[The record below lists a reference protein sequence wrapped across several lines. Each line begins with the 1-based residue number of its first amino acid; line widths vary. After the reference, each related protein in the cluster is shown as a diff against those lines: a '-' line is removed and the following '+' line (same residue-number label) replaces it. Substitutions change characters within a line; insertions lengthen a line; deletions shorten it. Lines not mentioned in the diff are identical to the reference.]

1 MSQLAGFPLNGSDA
15 FMLAMDAAM
24 AQVGT
29 SRNVCHLLITLSS
42 TAEIDA
48 SLGRVRKSV
57 TLAAVS
63 RLRLSRTSLCAPRWV
78 TRQGEEAPAV
88 RIDLTCVT
96 DEDLHSGILSHQLDP
111 RCTPPF
117 GVIALP
123 MLASGPSLLFYWHH
137 ALCDAHGGE
146 MLVRQVVSLS
156 NRSEPALTPATAP
169 RTPLKERLRRAHNT
183 KKLIFERSSSGIARL
198 PRLPSHQPLQRY
210 AHISFSKEDTE
221 IIDRAVTK
229 VTGGMFSTALYL
241 AATCRALT
249 QTSAFSHAPLAPLFI
264 PVPHDMRRTT
274 KERSPLSNQTSVAFF
289 RIEQPLASTLTEI
302 TNTIIGQLHDTIAE
316 QHYRGMLDFFRLIRR
331 LPSLLFWK
339 IIERPT
345 AGHPASFYFSD
356 IGSSLSAMQNVFD
369 TPVQGAIHYP
379 PNLAPPGLTTV
390 WSRYRGCLRI
400 TLCFDQTSL
409 PNNFATSFETHLRDE
424 LFGAAA

>member
-1 MSQLAGFPLNGSDA
+1 MSELAGFPLNGSDA
-15 FMLAMDAAM
+15 FMLAMDDAM

-42 TAEIDA
+42 TTEIDA
-48 SLGRVRKSV
+48 SLDRVRQSS

-63 RLRLSRTSLCAPRWV
+63 RLRLSQTALRAPRWV
-78 TRQGEEAPAV
+78 ARHDEQGPPV
-88 RIDLTCVT
+88 RSDLTCAT
-96 DEDLHSGILSHQLDP
+96 DEDLHTRMLSHRVDP
-111 RCTPPF
+111 KCDAPF
-117 GVIALP
+117 GVIGLP

-146 MLVRQVVSLS
+146 MLVRQVVSS
-156 NRSEPALTPATAP
+156 ANMREPALTPVTAP

-183 KKLIFERSSSGIARL
+183 KKLIFKRSSPGIARL

-210 AHISFSKEDTE
+210 AHISFSKQDTE
-221 IIDRAVTK
+221 TVDRAVTK

-241 AATCRALT
+241 AATSRALT
-249 QTSAFSHAPLAPLFI
+249 RTSAFSHAPLAPLFI

-289 RIEQPLASTLTEI
+289 RIEQPLASPLAEI
-302 TNTIIGQLHDTIAE
+302 TNIIIGQLHDTIAE
-316 QHYRGMLDFFRLIRR
+316 QHFGGMLDFFRLIRR
-331 LPSLLFWK
+331 LPSCLLWK

-356 IGSSLSAMQNVFD
+356 IGSSLSAMENVFD

-409 PNNFATSFETHLRDE
+409 PKNFATSFETHLRDE